1 MYLILIFIIL
11 IVSLIVGYFI
21 FKNTTNNIL
30 VLSHKSTSR
39 KVIEPNKLSMN
50 NFNTNLQFI
59 KNYLT
64 DGWSINFWIYIKE
77 VNEQLSSKKYIIK
90 WNNLNIYLEPFSNIM
105 TFEIPVVLSL
115 NKKIKIDNFPIQ
127 RWVNIH
133 LNVAN
138 RYVDIWMNNKLI
150 KTTELTNLANFT
162 KDSTIILTPQ
172 PTFIGYIKNLRYYDY
187 GLRQNTI
194 LSDNDTIN
202 SLYSYGYI

>member
-39 KVIEPNKLSMN
+39 KVIEPYKLSMN

>member
-150 KTTELTNLANFT
+150 KTTELTNLAKFT

>member
-21 FKNTTNNIL
+21 FKNTNNIL

-105 TFEIPVVLSL
+105 TFEIPVVLSI

-150 KTTELTNLANFT
+150 KTTELNNLANFT